1 MFDICP
7 ACKSKHIKKLGVG
20 TQLVNTELEEIF
32 PNAKILR
39 MDYDTVSSYVTYG
52 NKLDAFKNGE
62 YNIMLGTQMVAKGL
76 DFPNVTLVGILN
88 ADLSLYVDDF
98 RANERTFS
106 LLTQVCGRSGRAG
119 KEGRAIIQTYSP
131 DYEIIRFA
139 KRTKLR

>member
-1 MFDICP
+1 
-7 ACKSKHIKKLGVG
+7 
-20 TQLVNTELEEIF
+20 
-32 PNAKILR
+32 

-98 RANERTFS
+98 RANEAYFFFVDSGMRA
-106 LLTQVCGRSGRAG
+106 VRKGRQGG
-119 KEGRAIIQTYSP
+119 TGNYS
-131 DYEIIRFA
+131 DIFA
-139 KRTKLR
+139 